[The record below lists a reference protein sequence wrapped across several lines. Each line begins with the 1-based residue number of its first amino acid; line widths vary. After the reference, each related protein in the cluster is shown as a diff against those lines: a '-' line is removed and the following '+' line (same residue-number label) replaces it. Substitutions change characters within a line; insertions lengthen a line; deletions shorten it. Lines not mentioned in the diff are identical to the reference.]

1 MRELL
6 SRHRELI
13 RFAVVGGMSF
23 VITLAVNYGLKFT
36 VLRANPL
43 TALILATLVATI
55 FSYVANREWSFRT
68 RGGHER
74 THEAALFFLFS
85 GIALG
90 LNSVPLAVSRYV
102 LQLQVPHVTF
112 AAQEIADFVSG
123 IVLGTLLGTV
133 FRWWAFKKWV
143 FPAED
148 ARPQRKSGDGPGDP
162 DIRDRMA
169 A

>member
-6 SRHRELI
+6 GKHRELI
-13 RFAVVGGMSF
+13 RFAVVGGLSF

-36 VLRANPL
+36 VLRAQPL
-43 TALILATLVATI
+43 TAQIFATLVATI
-55 FSYVANREWSFRT
+55 FSYVATSEWSFRT
-68 RGGHER
+68 RGGRER
-74 THEAALFFLFS
+74 RHEAALFFLFS

-90 LNSVPLAVSRYV
+90 LNAVPLAVSRYV

-112 AAQEIADFVSG
+112 AGQEIADFVSG
-123 IVLGTLLGTV
+123 IVLGTLLGTA

-143 FPAED
+143 FPEEN
-148 ARPQRKSGDGPGDP
+148 ARPRGRSADGPKDP
-162 DIRDRMA
+162 DIHDSMA